1 MTAERLY
8 KNLCQGV
15 SYYLNMNAKED
26 VVLSNKAKELAEEL
40 KIDGISIKDKIE
52 AKFPKAKIIW
62 GS

>member
-40 KIDGISIKDKIE
+40 TIGENTVKSLVE
-52 AKFPKAKIIW
+52 RKFPKAKIVW